1 MVRESNERKLHEGGV
16 CGTMSLISRNSQIA
30 RGIPAA
36 PAGQPGHGNLMT
48 TNFGGNGCWL
58 SVGQSVDTLKATTG
72 FWYLRDS
79 KAART
84 ATPNTSP
91 AWPCP

>member
-1 MVRESNERKLHEGGV
+1 
-16 CGTMSLISRNSQIA
+16 
-30 RGIPAA
+30 
-36 PAGQPGHGNLMT
+36 MT